1 VQNLATRLA
10 SRLNH
15 NLLSEADASEVASR
29 VISLWQDIAAAFS
42 PIVGQRGFTALLRRA
57 LSISLV
63 RFPWLSIALTE
74 APAYEFETLRSALAG
89 QSANDATH
97 ANAAL
102 LRNFFDLL
110 ANLIGA
116 ALTERLL
123 REALEH
129 SPSVTDPQEKST

>member
-1 VQNLATRLA
+1 MRLNQNLATD
-10 SRLNH
+10 
-15 NLLSEADASEVASR
+15 ADISEVVSR
-29 VISLWQDIAAAFS
+29 VISIWQDIAAAFS
-42 PIVGQRGFTALLRRA
+42 PIVGQRGVAALIRRA
-57 LSISLV
+57 LSVSLV
-63 RFPWLSIALTE
+63 QFPWLSRALAE
-74 APAYEFETLRSALAG
+74 PQSADEFAGLRSALAN
-89 QSANDATH
+89 QTTADAAL

-129 SPSVTDPQEKST
+129 PSSDTTPQETSP

>member
-1 VQNLATRLA
+1 MRLNQNLAID
-10 SRLNH
+10 
-15 NLLSEADASEVASR
+15 ADTTEVAR
-29 VISLWQDIAAAFS
+29 RAISIWQDIAAAFS
-42 PIVGQRGFTALLRRA
+42 PIVGQRGVAALIRRA

-63 RFPWLSIALTE
+63 QFPWLSVALTE
-74 APAYEFETLRSALAG
+74 PPTADEFAGLRSALANQTG
-89 QSANDATH
+89 ADAAR

-129 SPSVTDPQEKST
+129 TSSDTAPQEIST